1 MHDDP
6 EEDDLVEDPRKPLN
20 GMRFGVLGKGGS
32 GKSTLVVL
40 LAKTLRRLGY
50 EVCVMDADSTNVG
63 LFRALGLTESPRP
76 LIEHFGGMVFSGG
89 LVTCPVD
96 DPTPLPAA
104 DISIE
109 ALPAE
114 FRGQSA
120 DGVYFLVLGKMGQE
134 GPGAGCDGPITK
146 IARDLRVRLGAG
158 LVVTLLDFKAGFEDS
173 ARGVITGLNWTV
185 MTVDPTSASM
195 QMAIDL
201 KRIVG
206 QLVSGVLP
214 ATRHLEDRT
223 LVELANRIY
232 KEATIEGVSY
242 ILNKVDS
249 SETERVI
256 RDRLK
261 EGGIVPIGVIQ
272 DDPVVSDCWLRGAPL
287 DDTSTGDAVLQI
299 LHNLETVVWE
309 NRVAT

>member
-1 MHDDP
+1 M
-6 EEDDLVEDPRKPLN
+6 ENARKPLN
-20 GMRFGVLGKGGS
+20 GKRFGVLGKGGS

-50 EVCVMDADSTNVG
+50 EVCVLDADSTNVG

-76 LIEHFGGMVFSGG
+76 LIEHFGGTVFSGG

-96 DPTPLPAA
+96 DPTPLPEA

-114 FRGQSA
+114 FHGQSA

-134 GPGAGCDGPITK
+134 GPGAGCDGPMTK
-146 IARDLRVRLGAG
+146 IARDLRVRLGTSP
-158 LVVTLLDFKAGFEDS
+158 VVTLLDFKAGFEDS
-173 ARGVITGLNWTV
+173 ARGVITGLDWAV
-185 MTVDPTSASM
+185 MTVDPTSASI

-206 QLVSGVLP
+206 QLVFGVIP
-214 ATRHLEDRT
+214 ATSHLEDRA
-223 LVELANRIY
+223 LVEMANRIY
-232 KEATIEGVSY
+232 KEAAIEGVSH
-242 ILNKVDS
+242 ILNKIDS
-249 SETERVI
+249 SETEHVI

-272 DDPVVSDCWLRGAPL
+272 DDPAVSDCWLRGGPL
-287 DDTSTGDAVLQI
+287 DDTRTRVAVLRI
-299 LHNLETVVWE
+299 LHNLERVVRK